1 MTHPS
6 THELLQRLR
15 AKLDA
20 VGRDENRRAA
30 EIDGLVRRLDR
41 RIEGHINEDEQ
52 REILADIEQEI
63 VEFEV
68 EHPEVAGTLRNILN
82 MLSSL
87 GV

>member
-1 MTHPS
+1 MTQPS

-15 AKLDA
+15 AKLES
-20 VGRDENRRAA
+20 VGRDEPRRAA
-30 EIDGLVRRLDR
+30 EIKALIQRLDR
-41 RIEGHINEDEQ
+41 RIDGHINEDEQ
-52 REILADIEQEI
+52 REILADIEQEV

-68 EHPEVAGTLRNILN
+68 EHPELVGAVRNLLN